1 MASSTAPERK
11 PASPMYASLRDILIK
26 RADEHPD
33 NVAVNWI
40 DTTGSV
46 STSITY
52 GELSHLAFSL
62 ARYMKNHGVEVGDRV
77 AILDDRCG
85 PELFVAF
92 FACQVLSAV
101 PVPVP
106 CPSASSN
113 FAAAAPQ
120 ILSIMEELKPDTI
133 LVPPR
138 VKDVLGTVIE
148 VDSFELHREPESL
161 EQSFKRVSRLGV
173 FVVDPMDDTVGGK
186 AFDDEQWEGE
196 EGDGLAYIQFTSG
209 TDSDPKGIFV
219 SHAAALTHLATFSAI
234 GSTASQGSSTKRVG
248 LVAPPSFDRSLIIG
262 ALGAI
267 YEGGTSFLVDIPRTG
282 LSSNLSDAIQGDPLA
297 YFRLL
302 SDHQMTSAL
311 VPQALFLEALEA
323 WKQLP
328 VERRPKLS
336 AWDLSKCT
344 QLVSYGGSISGEVGK
359 EIRELLKPA
368 GLPNVSFDT
377 IYGLS
382 GYPLAAT
389 ASLSTSPASHN
400 GTIYAPCSGM
410 AVKIV
415 DPVTREELP
424 DGFQGEIWIDGPG
437 MPVGFLA
444 STDEEDSM
452 GRLQDQAY
460 LRTGDLGVIE
470 NSKFTISGRLSDSFN
485 INGKTF
491 FVPEIENVVS
501 GYHGVSQALLLP
513 FPPDTGSTR
522 PSLVLLL
529 ALETRTINHMSMF
542 DHRGT
547 LLDLCI
553 GLYRRVSALK
563 AVKLTNILIF
573 APDALPKTITGKFA
587 KAAARSLYLRAE
599 VPQKVYQWD
608 LNLESVPPT
617 PREELV
623 LSPLIVTP
631 ERPDARF
638 MLVSC
643 GAEVFATDTSMSNT
657 RGMRDLVRRQWK
669 MVLQVPIDDADDFYG
684 LGGSLAQGMRITY
697 AVRKVL
703 KCPQIGIHH
712 LIGSRT
718 FAAYAETAL
727 RVARFDDSEE
737 AHQELHTAE
746 LERSQWL
753 WDQVVF
759 PEDFKALEPRSLAG
773 PSTPRRAEPA
783 EGILL
788 LGATTALGSFILA
801 ELLNSDR
808 STVIHCVVDAETEE
822 AARAAVVSALK
833 KHILWRAQ
841 WPGRIIPVA
850 GRPYAKRFGLGTAAF
865 QTLANEVKLVIHAS
879 GAGDADLLGPYTLH
893 EKEMVSGT
901 KEAIRLA
908 LSSSNGVPIPVHFV
922 SSLDV
927 FDDAHYAQELEA
939 HHPPL
944 HSRTPGKARAHWV
957 VEQLV
962 LKASRDYRL
971 PAAVYRVGSLLGH
984 SSTGASFALDGP
996 ISVIL
1001 DNLHRTKKA
1010 PQELLD
1016 VSLPFTTV
1024 DYAAKAIVTS
1034 ALAPPPR
1041 ARSQLAFYHVLST
1054 EAYPFHRAVEVF
1066 ESVTGESANLKAPVA
1081 LQDWLLTLEE
1091 CLPADLVA
1099 ERGSL
1104 LRNANQDPVALE
1116 FAALASALFSD
1127 TEGIRALGGP
1137 EEVSTVQ
1144 MQDRLRRLGFSIDRT
1159 IEEVEVIDRALAVSI
1174 KWAGQEAKRRRL
1186 KAEADAAAALKQ
1198 EQMRAAV
1205 QTYSKEKQSDAESDG
1220 STIAGAETVVAV
1232 AQPRHV
1238 IGDVQRL
1245 REWILRTPSLAFL
1258 TVLLWA
1264 FLGQ

>member
-1 MASSTAPERK
+1 MA
-11 PASPMYASLRDILIK
+11 
-26 RADEHPD
+26 
-33 NVAVNWI
+33 
-40 DTTGSV
+40 
-46 STSITY
+46 ITY

-92 FACQVLSAV
+92 FACQVLRVV
-101 PVPVP
+101 PVPIP
-106 CPSASSN
+106 CPSAGSN
-113 FAAAAPQ
+113 IAASAPQ
-120 ILSIMEELKPDTI
+120 VLSIMEELKPDTI
-133 LVPPR
+133 LVHPR
-138 VKDVLGTVIE
+138 VKNVLDTAMRFQVIE

-161 EQSFKRVSRLGV
+161 EQSFKRASRLGI
-173 FVVDPMDDTVGGK
+173 FLVDPMDDTVGGK
-186 AFDDEQWEGE
+186 AFDDEEWEGE

-209 TDSDPKGIFV
+209 TDSDPKASYYASGIFV
-219 SHAAALTHLATFSAI
+219 SHAAALTHLATLSTM
-234 GSTASQGSSTKRVG
+234 GSTANKRPSISTVG

-267 YEGGTSFLVDIPRTG
+267 YEGRTSLLVEV
-282 LSSNLSDAIQGDPLA
+282 DAIQGDPLA

-311 VPQALFLEALEA
+311 VPHTLFSEALEA
-323 WKQLP
+323 WKQLT
-328 VERRPKLS
+328 VERRPKLNT
-336 AWDLSKCT
+336 WDLSMCT
-344 QLVSYGGSISGEVGK
+344 QLISYGGSISEEVVK
-359 EIRELLKPA
+359 EIRDLLKPA
-368 GLPNVSFDT
+368 GLQNVSFEA

-382 GYPLAAT
+382 EYPQAAT
-389 ASLSTSPASHN
+389 ANLSTSTASHN
-400 GTIYAPCSGM
+400 DTYYSPCSGIT
-410 AVKIV
+410 VKIV

-437 MPVGFLA
+437 IPVGFLSA
-444 STDEEDSM
+444 SDEEDSM
-452 GRLQDQAY
+452 GKLQEQAY
-460 LRTGDLGVIE
+460 LRTGDLVAIE
-470 NSKFTISGRLSDSFN
+470 NGKFTISGRLSDSFN

-491 FVPEIENVVS
+491 FVPEIENVVL

-513 FPPDTGSTR
+513 FPPETGSNR

-529 ALETRTINHMSMF
+529 ELEARTIKHMSTL
-542 DHRGT
+542 DHR
-547 LLDLCI
+547 DLCI

-563 AVKLTNILIF
+563 AVKLTSILIF
-573 APDALPKTITGKFA
+573 SSDALPRTITGKFA

-617 PREELV
+617 PREEFV
-623 LSPLIVTP
+623 LSPLIITP
-631 ERPDARF
+631 ERPDTRF
-638 MLVSC
+638 VLAVYGAKVS
-643 GAEVFATDTSMSNT
+643 ATDTRMFDL

-669 MVLQVPIDDADDFYG
+669 TVLQVPIDDADDFYG
-684 LGGSLAQGMRITY
+684 LGGSLAQAMRITY

-703 KCPQIGIHH
+703 KCTQIGIHH
-712 LIGSRT
+712 LAGSPT
-718 FAAYAETAL
+718 FAAYADTVL
-727 RVARFDDSEE
+727 RVASFDDSEE
-737 AHQELHTAE
+737 AHQELHKAE
-746 LERSQWL
+746 VEKSQWL

-783 EGILL
+783 EGVLL
-788 LGATTALGSFILA
+788 LGATTALGSFVLA

-808 STVIHCVVDAETEE
+808 STAIHCVVDAETEE
-822 AARAAVVSALK
+822 AARAAVVSTLK

-850 GRPYAKRFGLGTAAF
+850 GRPHAKRFGLSHAAF

-879 GAGDADLLGPYTLH
+879 GAGDTDFLGPYALH

-908 LSSSNGVPIPVHFV
+908 LSNSSGAPVPVHFV

-944 HSRTPGKARAHWV
+944 HSRTPGKAQAHWV

-984 SSTGASFALDGP
+984 SATGASFALDGP

-1001 DNLHRTKKA
+1001 DNLHRTKNA
-1010 PQELLD
+1010 PSELLD

-1024 DYAAKAIVTS
+1024 DYGAKAIVTS

-1041 ARSQLAFYHVLST
+1041 ARSQLAFYHVLNI
-1054 EAYPFHRAVEVF
+1054 EAYPFRRTVEVF
-1066 ESVTGESANLKAPVA
+1066 ESVTGESANLKAPAA
-1081 LQDWLLTLEE
+1081 LQDWLSTLEE
-1091 CLPADLVA
+1091 YLPTDLVA

-1104 LRNANQDPVALE
+1104 LRNACQDPVSLE

-1127 TEGIRALGGP
+1127 TEGIRAFGGP

-1159 IEEVEVIDRALAVSI
+1159 MEDVEVMDRALAVSI

-1198 EQMRAAV
+1198 EQIRAAV
-1205 QTYSKEKQSDAESDG
+1205 QAYSKEKQSDTESEG
-1220 STIAGAETVVAV
+1220 GTIAGAENAVAV
-1232 AQPRHV
+1232 AQRRDV